1 MAEGLKAKISK
12 RLVDATQPPK
22 TGDLRIW
29 DSELKGFMLRVAA
42 TGRKSYCVK
51 YRVSGQQRWVTIG
64 EHGLGWTPEE
74 ARNRARE
81 IITEA
86 SKGHDLSETAPTRA
100 IKALNDGGLVLA
112 STMTS
117 ATIGELFAVYF
128 RDGPADKPLKRASSW
143 GVDATSYNRHIK
155 PLLDH
160 AIARDLKPSDLAAWQ
175 AAVASGRTSTDV
187 KTRKQGRAIVTGG
200 TSAAAR
206 AMRCLSAMFSWA
218 VWREFIDSNPAMKVQ
233 KLRDQPRERAITGE
247 EAMRL
252 WSVLREAELAWVVCP
267 AHADMIRLIMLTGA
281 RRNEISELRW
291 SEVDLDRSRLLLP
304 PVRTKMGGLNRPRP
318 IALSDD
324 ARAILEAK
332 PRKGVFVFPS
342 RIEGKAMV
350 GLNKAW
356 LKVRALAGLDDV
368 RLHDLR
374 HSFATFAV
382 EDGASLYLVGK
393 ALGHTSA
400 ASTERYTHPGEA
412 AARVIADKVA
422 KRILAGRGG

>member
-1 MAEGLKAKISK
+1 MSEGLKARIGK
-12 RLVDATQPPK
+12 RLLDATQAPRE
-22 TGDLRIW
+22 GDLRIW
-29 DSELKGFMLRVAA
+29 DTELKGFMARISS
-42 TGRKSYCVK
+42 TGRKTFCVK
-51 YRVSGQQRWVTIG
+51 YRVNGQQRWVTIG

-86 SKGHDLSETAPTRA
+86 TKGHDLSQSAAARA
-100 IKALNDGGLVLA
+100 IKAVEDGGLVLA
-112 STMTS
+112 SSMEN

-143 GVDATSYNRHIK
+143 GVDAISYNRHIQ

-160 AIARDLKPSDLAAWQ
+160 AVARALKPSDLAAWQ
-175 AAVASGRTSTDV
+175 AAVAAGKTSADV

-206 AMRCLSAMFSWA
+206 AMRCLSAMYSWA
-218 VWREFIDSNPAMKVQ
+218 VWREFVEINPAMKVQ
-233 KLRDQPRERAITGE
+233 KLRDQRRERAITSD
-247 EAMRL
+247 EAIRL
-252 WSVLREAELAWVVCP
+252 WSVLDEAQSAWVVSP
-267 AHADMIRLIMLTGA
+267 AHCDMIRLIMLTGA

-291 SEVDLDRSRLLLP
+291 REVDLDRSRLLLP
-304 PVRTKMGGLNRPRP
+304 PVRTKMGSLNRSRP
-318 IALSDD
+318 IALSDE
-324 ARAILEAK
+324 ARAILE
-332 PRKGVFVFPS
+332 RKSRLGEFVFPGK
-342 RIEGKAMV
+342 IETKAMV

-412 AARVIADKVA
+412 ASRVIAEKVA
-422 KRILAGRGG
+422 KRFASAP

>member
-1 MAEGLKAKISK
+1 MSDGLKAKISK

-22 TGDLRIW
+22 AGDLRIW
-29 DSELKGFMLRVAA
+29 DADLKGFMLRVSSA
-42 TGRKSYCVK
+42 GRKSYCVK
-51 YRVSGQQRWVTIG
+51 YRVNGAQRWVTIG
-64 EHGLGWTPEE
+64 EHGMGWTPDE

-86 SKGHDLSETAPTRA
+86 TKGHDLSHSSAARA
-100 IKALNDGGLVLA
+100 INATEGGGIVLA
-112 STMTS
+112 SAVTN
-117 ATIGELFAVYF
+117 ATIGELFTVYF

-143 GVDATSYNRHIK
+143 GVDAISYTRHIK
-155 PLLDH
+155 PLLDN
-160 AIARDLKPSDLAAWQ
+160 AIARELKPSDLSAWQ
-175 AAVASGRTSTDV
+175 AAVAAGRTSADI

-200 TSAAAR
+200 SSAAAR

-218 VWREFIDSNPAMKVQ
+218 IWREFLETNPATKVQ
-233 KLRDQPRERAITGE
+233 KLRDQRRERPITSE
-247 EAMRL
+247 EALRL
-252 WSVLREAELAWVVCP
+252 WTVLEEAEAAWVVSSG
-267 AHADMIRLIMLTGA
+267 HADMIRLIILTGA

-291 SEVDLDRSRLLLP
+291 SEVDFDRSRLLLP
-304 PVRTKMGGLNRPRP
+304 PVRTKMGALNRARP
-318 IALSDD
+318 IALSDE
-324 ARAILEAK
+324 ARAILE
-332 PRKGVFVFPS
+332 RNTRIGEFVFPG
-342 RIEGKAMV
+342 RVDGKAMV
-350 GLNKAW
+350 GVNKAW
-356 LKVRALAGLDDV
+356 LKVRALAGLEDV

-422 KRILAGRGG
+422 KRILAAGRA